1 MWDLLG
7 GLPSLPSTQ
16 EVRKGARFFTG
27 LVEQTVEAL
36 KVMEVILVNEQNVE
50 SLRKG
55 EMIYRTAGLSK
66 EGLIVL
72 L

>member
-1 MWDLLG
+1 M
-7 GLPSLPSTQ
+7 PSTQ

-55 EMIYRTAGLSK
+55 EMTYRTAGLSK

>member
-1 MWDLLG
+1 M
-7 GLPSLPSTQ
+7 PSTQ
-16 EVRKGARFFTG
+16 GVRKGARFFTG
-27 LVEQTVEAL
+27 LVEQTVESL